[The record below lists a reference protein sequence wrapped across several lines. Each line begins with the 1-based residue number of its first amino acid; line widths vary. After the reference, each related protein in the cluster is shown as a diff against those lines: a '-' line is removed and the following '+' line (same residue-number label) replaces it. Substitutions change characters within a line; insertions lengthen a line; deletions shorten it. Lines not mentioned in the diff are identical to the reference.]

1 MLTIDDLLE
10 LLEDGKWH
18 DTRGIMDYSKFHE
31 LKVEMVINFLS
42 EFDFVELDKKGQKVK
57 LTPSLC
63 KFLRKIKLIEE
74 KESVSELEV
83 P

>member
-18 DTRGIMDYSKFHE
+18 NTREIMDYSKFHE
-31 LKVEMVINFLS
+31 LKVEMVMNFLS
-42 EFDFVELDKKGQKVK
+42 EFGFVELDGKGQKVK
-57 LTPSLC
+57 LAPSLY
-63 KFLRKIKLIEE
+63 KFLRKIRLLEE

>member
-18 DTRGIMDYSKFHE
+18 DAKEIIDDSKFHE

-42 EFDFVELDKKGQKVK
+42 EFDFVELDKKRQKAK
-57 LTPSLC
+57 LVPSLY